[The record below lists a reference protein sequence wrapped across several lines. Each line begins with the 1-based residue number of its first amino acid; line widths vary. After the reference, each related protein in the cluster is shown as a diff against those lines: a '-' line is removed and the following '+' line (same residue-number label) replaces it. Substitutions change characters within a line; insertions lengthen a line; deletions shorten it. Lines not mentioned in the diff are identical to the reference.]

1 MIDKGIYTQKKQLV
15 DDLWEKYKKASEELK
30 DYAMENTP
38 LPENIYWE
46 DKKMKYYYKLTAISY
61 IYDNMIDYDVEFL
74 SLTENEYRLNK
85 VWSVSEQ
92 YIKEQCLPITA
103 EQWNKALMEC
113 SDKIRENMVTISK
126 G

>member
-30 DYAMENTP
+30 DYAMKNTP

-113 SDKIRENMVTISK
+113 SDKIMDNIVSISE
-126 G
+126 

>member
-46 DKKMKYYYKLTAISY
+46 DKKMKYYYKLTAINY
-61 IYDNMIDYDVEFL
+61 IYDNMIDYGVEFL

-92 YIKEQCLPITA
+92 YIKEQCLSITA

-113 SDKIRENMVTISK
+113 SDKIRENMVSISK
-126 G
+126 

>member
-1 MIDKGIYTQKKQLV
+1 MINKGIYTQKKQLV

-30 DYAMENTP
+30 DYAMGNTP

-113 SDKIRENMVTISK
+113 SSKIMDNIVSISE
-126 G
+126 

>member
-15 DDLWEKYKKASEELK
+15 DDLYEKYQKASEELK
-30 DYAMENTP
+30 DYAIANTP
-38 LPENIYWE
+38 LPKNIYWK
-46 DKKMKYYYKLTAISY
+46 DKRMEYYYKLTAISY
-61 IYDNMIDYDVEFL
+61 IYDNMIDYDVDFL

-92 YIKEQCLPITA
+92 YIKEQCLSITA
-103 EQWNKALMEC
+103 EQWNEALMRC
-113 SDKIRENMVTISK
+113 GSKIMENMVTISK

>member
-30 DYAMENTP
+30 DYAMENTF
-38 LPENIYWE
+38 LPKNIYWK
-46 DKKMKYYYKLTAISY
+46 DKKMEYYYKLTAIKY
-61 IYDNMIDYDVEFL
+61 IYDNLIDYDTDFL
-74 SLTENEYRLNK
+74 SLIENEYRLNK

-113 SDKIRENMVTISK
+113 SDKIMENMVSISE
-126 G
+126 

>member
-15 DDLWEKYKKASEELK
+15 DDLYEKYKKASEDLK
-30 DYAMENTP
+30 NYAMENTP
-38 LPENIYWE
+38 LPKNIYWK
-46 DKKMKYYYKLTAISY
+46 DKKMEYYYKLIDINY
-61 IYDNMIDYDVEFL
+61 ICDDLIDYNVEFL
-74 SLTENEYRLNK
+74 SLIENEYRLNK

-113 SDKIRENMVTISK
+113 RDKIMDNIVSISE
-126 G
+126 

>member
-30 DYAMENTP
+30 DYAMENTS
-38 LPENIYWE
+38 LPKNIYWK
-46 DKKMKYYYKLTAISY
+46 DKKMEYYYKLTALKY
-61 IYDNMIDYDVEFL
+61 IYDNLIDYDTDFL
-74 SLTENEYRLNK
+74 SLIENEYRLNK

-113 SDKIRENMVTISK
+113 SDKIMENMVSISE
-126 G
+126 

>member
-113 SDKIRENMVTISK
+113 SGKIRENMVSISE
-126 G
+126 

>member
-15 DDLWEKYKKASEELK
+15 DDLWEKYQKASEELK
-30 DYAMENTP
+30 DYAMANTP
-38 LPENIYWE
+38 LPKNIYWK
-46 DKKMKYYYKLTAISY
+46 DKKMEYYYKLTAIKY
-61 IYDNMIDYDVEFL
+61 IYDNLIDYDTNFL

-103 EQWNKALMEC
+103 EQWNKALIEC
-113 SDKIRENMVTISK
+113 SDKIMENTILIPE
-126 G
+126 

>member
-46 DKKMKYYYKLTAISY
+46 DKKMKYYYKLTAINY

-113 SDKIRENMVTISK
+113 SGKIRENMVSISE
-126 G
+126 

>member
-113 SDKIRENMVTISK
+113 SDKIMDNIVSISE
-126 G
+126 

>member
-30 DYAMENTP
+30 DYAMENIS
-38 LPENIYWE
+38 LPKNIYWK
-46 DKKMKYYYKLTAISY
+46 DKKMEYYYKLTAIKY
-61 IYDNMIDYDVEFL
+61 IYDNLIDYDTDFL
-74 SLTENEYRLNK
+74 SLIENEYRLNK

-113 SDKIRENMVTISK
+113 SDKIMENMVSISE
-126 G
+126 

>member
-113 SDKIRENMVTISK
+113 SDKIRENMVSISK
-126 G
+126 E

>member
-15 DDLWEKYKKASEELK
+15 DDLYEKYKKASEDLK
-30 DYAMENTP
+30 NYAMENTP
-38 LPENIYWE
+38 LPENIYWK
-46 DKKMKYYYKLTAISY
+46 DKKMEYYYKLIDINY
-61 IYDNMIDYDVEFL
+61 IYDNVIDYDVDFL

-113 SDKIRENMVTISK
+113 SNKIMDNMVSISE
-126 G
+126 

>member
-61 IYDNMIDYDVEFL
+61 IYDNIIDYDVEFL

-113 SDKIRENMVTISK
+113 SDKIMENMVSISE
-126 G
+126 